1 MTVVTDMAWLSG
13 HAFLMLLDATVAP
26 SDVPAG
32 VAEARAGGLAGV
44 VLYPSHLGAAGDT
57 GELTVAAVVGYPSGR
72 HHTLVKAAEARL
84 AVAQGATEVWLT
96 PDPTIGDP
104 NTLLAEFV
112 AVREAVPPPVTL
124 AVLLEPGG
132 PAPAEVAGAAALAG
146 VDRLVTGESSGTLPR
161 TALADT
167 LDDVLT
173 ALEQGADRVAV
184 SSVAAVLSQPPG

>member
-1 MTVVTDMAWLSG
+1 MAWLSG
-13 HAFLMLLDATVAP
+13 HAFLMLLDATVSP
-26 SDVPAG
+26 SDVPTG
-32 VAEARAGGLAGV
+32 VAAAREAGLAGV
-44 VLYPSHLGAAGDT
+44 VLYPSHLGVAGDT

-96 PDPTIGDP
+96 PDPTIDDP

-124 AVLLEPGG
+124 AVYLESGRQ
-132 PAPAEVAGAAALAG
+132 AVAEAAALAG
-146 VDRLVTGESSGTLPR
+146 VDRLITGASLSGLPR
-161 TALADT
+161 TAPADT
-167 LDDVLT
+167 LEAVIT

-184 SSVAAVLSQPPG
+184 SSVAAVCPPPG